1 VESNGTTKAGIGKVL
16 CKRRSQEVCGTDGET
31 YGSECMLCRRMREYV
46 TDIITEQRGVNCERY
61 LRVPRPGGVTLAC
74 PSIFLQI
81 CGTDGRTY
89 TSECKICQHNLEA
102 DDNVGR
108 MHYGACKRCHLLFL
122 QEYCHGYPKGA
133 CTKELNPHCGSDGIT
148 YDNKCIFCNAYIASG
163 SVLRLRHLGKC

>member
-1 VESNGTTKAGIGKVL
+1 MKTAGVFVVL
-16 CKRRSQEVCGTDGET
+16 SLALCFLSGVDSDS
-31 YGSECMLCRRMREYV
+31 GSE
-46 TDIITEQRGVNCERY
+46 VNCERY

-108 MHYGACKRCHLLFL
+108 MHYGACKR
-122 QEYCHGYPKGA
+122 K
-133 CTKELNPHCGSDGIT
+133 
-148 YDNKCIFCNAYIASG
+148 
-163 SVLRLRHLGKC
+163 